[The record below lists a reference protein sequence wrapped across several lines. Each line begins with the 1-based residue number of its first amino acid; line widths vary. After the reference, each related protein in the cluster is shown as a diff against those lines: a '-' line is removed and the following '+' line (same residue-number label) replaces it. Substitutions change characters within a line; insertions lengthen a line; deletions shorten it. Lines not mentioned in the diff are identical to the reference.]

1 MPVKTVIISRSDSP
15 LNSLKNFFRAHNHCL
30 VLDEADFSQL
40 SSISAEELWIDSCVD
55 LYRFG
60 FENTAYFYR
69 FFSSLHYFL
78 ESARKKFK
86 TVRLIR
92 YFAYDTDFDILKK
105 NFSFYRTFVD
115 YFQEAYH
122 IFPLY
127 IPEILEYTAH
137 PTNLFQRIIFE
148 LVSENSIIIPWK
160 KDSTFSV
167 ISVDDIFSNLADDD
181 LTQNP
186 ISINGLNVCLG
197 DVLQSAVVIWG
208 GTVNFEEA
216 YTINKCHPSQI
227 QELNNISY
235 SLEDMLISMLK

>member
-1 MPVKTVIISRSDSP
+1 MQVKTVIISRSNSP
-15 LNSLKNFFRAHNHCL
+15 LNSLKNFFRAHNHWL

-60 FENTAYFYR
+60 FENIAYFYR

-105 NFSFYRTFVD
+105 NFSFYQTFVD
-115 YFQEAYH
+115 FFQKAYN

-148 LVSENSIIIPWK
+148 LASKNSITIPWK
-160 KDSTFSV
+160 KNSTFSV
-167 ISVDDIFSNLADDD
+167 VSIDDIFSNLADNN
-181 LTQNP
+181 LTQ
-186 ISINGLNVCLG
+186 SSVSVNGLDVCLG
-197 DVLQSAVVIWG
+197 DVVQSALVIWG
-208 GTVNFEEA
+208 GTANFEEA
-216 YTINKCHPSQI
+216 YSINKYPLSQV